1 MNNLGDKEITTVLL
15 NEHKLCASSLTNLV
29 LESSNQNLRN
39 DATNLLTRTFQ
50 HQKQIFDLMTQK
62 GWYTTQSASQQELNA
77 AKQETG
83 KIQSTLTSMGL

>member
-1 MNNLGDKEITTVLL
+1 MANLGDKEIANVLL

-39 DATNLLTRTFQ
+39 DVTTILTRTFQ

-62 GWYTTQSASQQELNA
+62 GWYKTQTASPQDVSRVQQEA
-77 AKQETG
+77 GGAQT
-83 KIQSTLTSMGL
+83 TMSM